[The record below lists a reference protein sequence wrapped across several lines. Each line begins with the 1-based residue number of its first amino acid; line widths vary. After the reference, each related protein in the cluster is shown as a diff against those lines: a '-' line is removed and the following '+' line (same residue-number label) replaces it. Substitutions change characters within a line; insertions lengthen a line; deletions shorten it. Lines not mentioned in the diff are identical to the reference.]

1 MNHLLAINAPTETVW
16 SESRLRL
23 RAALGWLLTLNPQTL
38 NDCFDQELTKK
49 NIHGLFSVAQELIQ
63 PAWSLVDIGI

>member
-1 MNHLLAINAPTETVW
+1 MTATAAEPTSDV
-16 SESRLRL
+16 
-23 RAALGWLLTLNPQTL
+23 AASGWLLTLNPQTL